1 MKKHAAAI
9 ACTLALMSS
18 PLFAQAAPAADPA
31 AVEATKQM
39 LNAMKVR
46 DLTIQSLRQA
56 EQVMPQQMRA
66 SVTQMI
72 QGDTTTTPEQ
82 KKEALDK
89 FEKTLPS
96 MTAAMHAL
104 FSDTKLVDEMV
115 AEMVPLYANTYT
127 VDEIRQLSAFYQ
139 SPLGQKMLAN
149 MPKLMAQSME
159 ISNRIMMPRMQKLMA
174 QFMRDMAGQ

>member
-1 MKKHAAAI
+1 VKKHVAA
-9 ACTLALMSS
+9 LASAFALLSL

-31 AVEATKQM
+31 TVEATRQM

-46 DLTIQSLRQA
+46 DLTAQSMRQA

-66 SVTQMI
+66 SVMQMI
-72 QGDTTTTPEQ
+72 QSDTTTTPEQ
-82 KKEALDK
+82 KKEALAR
-89 FEKTLPS
+89 FEKALPS
-96 MTAAMHAL
+96 MTAATHAF
-104 FSDTKLVDEMV
+104 FSDPKLVDEMV

-139 SPLGQKMLAN
+139 SPLGQKMLAS

-159 ISNRIMMPRMQKLMA
+159 ISNRIMMPRMQKLMG
-174 QFMRDMAGQ
+174 QFMQDMAGQ